1 MLKKIH
7 NLYRK
12 NGETISN
19 KLENKHIKSGEND
32 ASQQEE

>member
-1 MLKKIH
+1 MLKKYTTYIE
-7 NLYRK
+7 K